1 MTRHLA
7 WVCLAGLTCG
17 PAAAAAD
24 RPAPPA
30 ALTRAATAED
40 APQDLAL
47 AAACLERGE
56 ETAAVAY
63 LTRHVAAHPNQPLVR
78 AYLAELLWRRDRL
91 ADAKVHYERF
101 LDDAQVASLDPARQ
115 IHAHTRLM
123 AIAQH
128 DADAYAEHL
137 HRGIGLYLIARQS
150 ADDPAAAEGLLC
162 KAAGELTL
170 AQRAHPDL
178 ARPHWYLHLVWS
190 RLGLSQSA
198 ARSLGR
204 AAEAADLGDLS
215 PAERRDLALAAAD
228 RPRGR

>member
-7 WVCLAGLTCG
+7 WVYLAGLACG
-17 PAAAAAD
+17 PAALAAEPPVPPVDLPAAD
-24 RPAPPA
+24 DAPP
-30 ALTRAATAED
+30 
-40 APQDLAL
+40 DLAL

-78 AYLAELLWRRDRL
+78 AYLADLLWRRDRL
-91 ADAKVHYERF
+91 ADAKVQYERF
-101 LDDAQVASLDPARQ
+101 LDDAQVSSLDPARQ

-170 AQRAHPDL
+170 AQRARPDE

-198 ARSLGR
+198 ARSLCR
-204 AAEAADLGDLS
+204 AVETADLSDLS
-215 PAERRDLALAAAD
+215 PAERRDLSLAAAD